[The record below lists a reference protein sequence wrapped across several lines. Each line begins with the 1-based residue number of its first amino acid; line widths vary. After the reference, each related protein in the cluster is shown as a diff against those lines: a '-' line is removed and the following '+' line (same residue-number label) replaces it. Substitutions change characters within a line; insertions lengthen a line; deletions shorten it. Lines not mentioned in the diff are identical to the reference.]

1 MEELEDVCITPQ
13 SSYAYACD
21 MTSFY
26 PVFES
31 RDVFKLKPSHPLNLS
46 SAVDARLTNFK
57 QTHRME
63 TLKQVDTFADK
74 EKLGRRGVTSLTEL
88 GALHK

>member
-1 MEELEDVCITPQ
+1 MKGKGLIQSRKHCLGLPEHLQASSPGVGGRAFTWERCTEGKLEDVCITPQ

-31 RDVFKLKPSHPLNLS
+31 RDDFKLKPSHPLNLS
-46 SAVDARLTNFK
+46 SAVD
-57 QTHRME
+57 
-63 TLKQVDTFADK
+63 VD
-74 EKLGRRGVTSLTEL
+74 
-88 GALHK
+88 